1 MANEVTAVTALAEPL
16 TQYGIVGVI
25 FAYVIFS
32 DWLAR
37 KERTRIEASRA
48 QQDSE
53 REKDCVKRIREL
65 EDRQLKFMQTVSAS
79 TNAVLSD
86 LTRELRKHGLKVSL
100 PTNIED
106 GTQDET
112 RIIKRKDIRHD

>member
-1 MANEVTAVTALAEPL
+1 MASEVATVTALAEPL

-37 KERTRIEASRA
+37 KERTKLEATRA
-48 QQDSE
+48 LHDNE

-79 TNAVLSD
+79 TNGVLAD
-86 LTRELRKHGLKVSL
+86 LTRELRRHGFKVST
-100 PTNIED
+100 PTDIQD

-112 RIIKRKDIRHD
+112 RIIKRKDNRNE

>member
-1 MANEVTAVTALAEPL
+1 MPSEVATLTEPL
-16 TQYGIVGVI
+16 AQYGVMGVI

-37 KERTRIEASRA
+37 KERTKLEAARA
-48 QQDSE
+48 VQDSD

-79 TNAVLSD
+79 TNAVLAD
-86 LTRELRKHGLKVSL
+86 LTRELRKHGFKINT
-100 PTNIED
+100 PIDIQD
-106 GTQDET
+106 GADEET
-112 RIIKRKDIRHD
+112 RVIKRKDNRHE

>member
-1 MANEVTAVTALAEPL
+1 MTSEITTITEPL
-16 TQYGIVGVI
+16 AQYGIMGVI

-37 KERTRIEASRA
+37 KERTRLEAARA
-48 QQDSE
+48 LQDSE

-65 EDRQLKFMQTVSAS
+65 EDRQLKFMQTVSTT
-79 TNAVLSD
+79 TNAVLAD
-86 LTRELRKHGLKVSL
+86 LTRELRRHGFKINTPIDLQ
-100 PTNIED
+100 D

-112 RIIKRKDIRHD
+112 REIKRKDNRHE

>member
-1 MANEVTAVTALAEPL
+1 MASEVATVTALAEPL

-37 KERTRIEASRA
+37 KERARLEATRALH
-48 QQDSE
+48 DNE

-79 TNAVLSD
+79 TNGVLAD
-86 LTRELRKHGLKVSL
+86 LTRELRRHGFKVST
-100 PTNIED
+100 PTDIQD
-106 GTQDET
+106 GTQDDT
-112 RIIKRKDIRHD
+112 RIIKRKDNHNE